1 MIEKKVIGEHS
12 CLYVQKSWGR
22 NVWTELAD
30 TSSFIRMLED
40 QMVTTNRVNQRKEL
54 CVKLAFGRAK
64 SGFEFEDMSSFQ
76 TYIGLDGDAIDYS
89 QECDTHLPLETQH
102 GAALRKGIWRSVG
115 KIADLV
121 QFMYTDVSCKLF
133 YGFTKEHANSFFR
146 IINVNVNTLKDAS
159 PFLPYISSTINKSP
173 PANIIEEHL
182 LVVFTNCHSSDA
194 FGSLPLMNK
203 YPPTNEDM
211 CRVPP
216 KYCDWKKTE
225 MESTFVTPVDN
236 HTVRLANVNQH
247 VGVRTQLCDS
257 DGRFERCVDDEV
269 LVLKFVYER
278 EETCVLI
285 NGQLTHQST
294 IERVMVVGEVLED
307 FNLIIDELDDYKYLI
322 KTKGN
327 GFRLKWKQV
336 NSMTVETLIKLKNI
350 DTEYSIAIVAK

>member
-1 MIEKKVIGEHS
+1 MYHVS
-12 CLYVQKSWGR
+12 YFMASQK
-22 NVWTELAD
+22 N
-30 TSSFIRMLED
+30 ML
-40 QMVTTNRVNQRKEL
+40 TL
-54 CVKLAFGRAK
+54 
-64 SGFEFEDMSSFQ
+64 
-76 TYIGLDGDAIDYS
+76 
-89 QECDTHLPLETQH
+89 
-102 GAALRKGIWRSVG
+102 
-115 KIADLV
+115 
-121 QFMYTDVSCKLF
+121 
-133 YGFTKEHANSFFR
+133 FFR

-285 NGQLTHQST
+285 NGQLTHKST
-294 IERVMVVGEVLED
+294 IERVMVVGEVLDD